1 MIDLPCRKAD
11 YIFLKEYF
19 MNTEKIKLS
28 FPIIVEGKYDK
39 AALSAVA
46 DTSIITTDGFGIFKS
61 AEKKALLRRL
71 SERGIIVLC
80 DSDGA
85 GHVIRSHIKGIV
97 PKDKLYQLYVPR
109 IHGKEKRKSA
119 PSKEGVLG
127 VEGMPPSVLREIIEK
142 FVSQHP
148 EALCGDGDYVHEE
161 ITKLDFYECG
171 LSGGDGASLRRD
183 AAADFFGLPCGMSAN
198 SLISALN
205 MISSREEFISF
216 CNERF
221 NIK

>member
-1 MIDLPCRKAD
+1 
-11 YIFLKEYF
+11 

-28 FPIIVEGKYDK
+28 LPVIVEGKYDK
-39 AALSAVA
+39 AALSAVV

-85 GHVIRSHIKGIV
+85 GNVIRSHIKGIV
-97 PKDKLYQLYVPR
+97 PKNQLYQLYIPR
-109 IHGKEKRKSA
+109 VQGKERRKRA

-142 FVSQHP
+142 FLSQHP
-148 EALCGDGDYVHEE
+148 EVRLGDGAVDREE
-161 ITKLDFYECG
+161 ITKMDFYVNG
-171 LSGGDGASLRRD
+171 LSGGEGAALKRD
-183 AAADFFGLPCGMSAN
+183 VTAEFFGLPCGMSAN
-198 SLISALN
+198 SLICALN
-205 MISSREEFISF
+205 MISSREKFLNFCSESF
-216 CNERF
+216 SVTGDGV
-221 NIK
+221 